1 MKEQLGTAIG
11 LTIGVL
17 INDAIR
23 GILDLSSF
31 LRAAI
36 AFMLSFALLTL
47 LAVFRR
53 SRAER

>member
-1 MKEQLGTAIG
+1 MREQLGTAIG

-31 LRAAI
+31 LRATI
-36 AFMLSFALLTL
+36 AFLLSFALLTL